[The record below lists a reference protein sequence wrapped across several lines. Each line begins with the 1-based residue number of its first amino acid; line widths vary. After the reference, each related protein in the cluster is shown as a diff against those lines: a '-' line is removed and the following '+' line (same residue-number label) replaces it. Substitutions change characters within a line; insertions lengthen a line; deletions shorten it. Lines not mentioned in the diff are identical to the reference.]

1 MLQVSVYFSQL
12 EISTQSITHTIF
24 YFKNPKCIITL
35 SVAQETKQLL
45 YSFLALTLP
54 LLWGGFWVRS
64 RRMLIWCTAPKGSK
78 SSFSS
83 VSDQERGIC
92 PTNILMVS
100 GSGWSKCSSDP
111 FILLPLPLLG
121 KIEKEVLFTWSSPG
135 INQDQICNKDYTIIQ
150 KLNNKVTLGLRLFHH
165 LLLKLEASNIIF
177 VKKIL
182 LTKI

>member
-1 MLQVSVYFSQL
+1 MG
-12 EISTQSITHTIF
+12 IATQSITRAIF

-121 KIEKEVLFTWSSPG
+121 KIEKELLFTWSSLG
-135 INQDQICNKDYTIIQ
+135 INQDQIGNKDYRMIQ
-150 KLNNKVTLGLRLFHH
+150 KLNKNKASLRLLHH

-177 VKKIL
+177 VKKML